1 MPQERLQKIIAQA
14 GITSRRAAE
23 ELIDQGQVTV
33 NGQPATIGS
42 KADPAIDL
50 IRVDGELL
58 KIASVPLVYMML
70 NKPTGVVSATQ
81 AQRQEKRRTVLDLV
95 PVEERVYPVG
105 RLDADSE
112 GLILLTNDGGLTQR
126 LTHPRFGHM
135 KTYRVLVYGHPEPTQ
150 LELWA
155 AGVLLDDGPTAP
167 CEVHIVQSLT
177 NFTWLEVK
185 MREGRKRQI
194 RRTAGKVG
202 LRVKRLVRTQIG
214 PLSLGDLKLG
224 EWRSLTDEEVRALKA
239 SRPAAGGKPRATGP
253 AAARF
258 KAGLRGRG
266 KPGPK
271 AASGGRKP
279 TGRKP
284 PPASSS
290 AARPSPARPSPG
302 PANPRAAKRPRTSP
316 RSVPPGA
323 ANRPG
328 ANREAA
334 SPCRGH
340 PPATNRPRT
349 APRSAPPGAASPPD
363 ANRRAA
369 NRGVV
374 NPGASRAASPDRAA
388 PVDRA
393 ANPVRRP
400 ARIQP
405 SVRTGGRRIHDRS
418 GG

>member
-1 MPQERLQKIIAQA
+1 M
-14 GITSRRAAE
+14 
-23 ELIDQGQVTV
+23 
-33 NGQPATIGS
+33 
-42 KADPAIDL
+42 
-50 IRVDGELL
+50 DGELL

-224 EWRSLTDEEVRALKA
+224 EWRSLTDEEVRTLKA

-258 KAGLRGRG
+258 KAVLRGRG

-284 PPASSS
+284 AASKLK
-290 AARPSPARPSPG
+290 RG
-302 PANPRAAKRPRTSP
+302 PAK
-316 RSVPPGA
+316 PGA
-323 ANRPG
+323 AKSRPG
-328 ANREAA
+328 KP
-334 SPCRGH
+334 S
-340 PPATNRPRT
+340 
-349 APRSAPPGAASPPD
+349 
-363 ANRRAA
+363 RRAPA
-369 NRGVV
+369 EDK
-374 NPGASRAASPDRAA
+374 STE
-388 PVDRA
+388 
-393 ANPVRRP
+393 RP
-400 ARIQP
+400 AR
-405 SVRTGGRRIHDRS
+405 GGKPAGRKPRS
-418 GG
+418 GKPMPGAPTGHDPAEDSTTERPARGGKPSGRKSPGGKPGGGKPRSKPGSKPGSRRPGGSGRKSGSTSRQNPTQRKDRRTKNP

>member
-23 ELIDQGQVTV
+23 ELIDQGRVTV

-58 KIASVPLVYMML
+58 KITSAPLVYMML
-70 NKPTGVVSATQ
+70 NKPPGVVSAAR

-112 GLILLTNDGGLTQR
+112 GLILLTNDGSLTQR
-126 LTHPRFGHM
+126 LTHPRYGHM
-135 KTYRVLVYGHPEPTQ
+135 KTYHVLVYGYPEPTQ

-167 CEVHIVQSLT
+167 CEVHIDQRLD

-202 LRVKRLVRTQIG
+202 LRVKRLVRVQLG
-214 PLSLGDLKLG
+214 PLSLGDLKVG
-224 EWRSLTDEEVRALKA
+224 AWRSLTDEEVRALKA

-253 AAARF
+253 AAARL

-284 PPASSS
+284 TSSKLKR
-290 AARPSPARPSPG
+290 ARPATGKPTAGRP
-302 PANPRAAKRPRTSP
+302 PR
-316 RSVPPGA
+316 
-323 ANRPG
+323 
-328 ANREAA
+328 REAA
-334 SPCRGH
+334 EDES
-340 PPATNRPRT
+340 TE
-349 APRSAPPGAASPPD
+349 
-363 ANRRAA
+363 
-369 NRGVV
+369 
-374 NPGASRAASPDRAA
+374 
-388 PVDRA
+388 
-393 ANPVRRP
+393 RP
-400 ARIQP
+400 ARGGKP
-405 SVRTGGRRIHDRS
+405 TGRKPRS
-418 GG
+418 GKPMPDAPASHEPAEDSTTERPTRGGKPSGRKSPGGKPGGGKPRSKPGSKPGSRRPGGFEPQIRFDVPPESNPA